1 MKRIAVFMFVAV
13 FTMAIMAVPA
23 LGAKGGAPALH
34 GVDGK
39 TFGQLTSGLAKS
51 YPGAVAEHIQMFK

>member
-1 MKRIAVFMFVAV
+1 MGANVA
-13 FTMAIMAVPA
+13 
-23 LGAKGGAPALH
+23 GPALH
-34 GVDGK
+34 GVEGK